1 MQSQTEIQNQP
12 PQGPPPPPRDARSRW
27 RPLIAVLALALLYL
41 VATRVPIP
49 IFYAMEPGPAR
60 DVEDLVE
67 VSGERTYSSDGSLFL
82 TTVRVDT
89 QVTAA
94 DWIRAAIDPAKRI
107 VSPEEVTGG
116 RPFEQ
121 QEKLQLQA
129 MEASKE
135 QARLVALSAL
145 DYPPPEA
152 DGAEIVSVD
161 EQAPAGSALREDD
174 VIVEVNGEP
183 VETTCDASEAIGE
196 VEPGDQ
202 VELAVLR
209 DGERENFTLNTA
221 PNPGNPSEPYVGV
234 YMTNKGFEYEP
245 GVEVEFDTENIGGPS
260 AGLMFTLALYDQLTP
275 DDLTGGREI
284 AGTGTIECAGEVG
297 AIGGIEQKVSGAEA
311 EGAEVFLAPSGNFDQ
326 ALAVADDIRVVEVTN
341 FSDALDY
348 LEGRD

>member
-1 MQSQTEIQNQP
+1 MQSQTEIQSQP
-12 PQGPPPPPRDARSRW
+12 PQGPPPPGVARFNW
-27 RPLIAVLALALLYL
+27 RPLIALLLLVLMFL

-49 IFYAMEPGPAR
+49 IFYAFEPGPAR

-94 DWIRAAIDPAKRI
+94 DWFRAAFDPAKRV

-116 RPFEQ
+116 RSFER
-121 QEKLQLQA
+121 QEELQLQE

-135 QARLVALSAL
+135 QARVVALSAL
-145 DYPPPEA
+145 GYPAPEGE
-152 DGAEIVSVD
+152 GAEIVSVD
-161 EQAPAGSALREDD
+161 ETAPAGGSLMEDD

-183 VETTCDASEAIGE
+183 VETTCDAAERIGD

-209 DGERENFTLNTA
+209 DGERESFTMNTA
-221 PNPGNPSEPYVGV
+221 SNPQDPSKAYVGV
-234 YMTNKGFEYEP
+234 VMTNKGFDYDP

-284 AGTGTIECAGEVG
+284 AGTGTIGCGGEVG
-297 AIGGIEQKVSGAEA
+297 PIGGIEQKVAGAEA

-326 ALAVADDIRVVEVTN
+326 AQAAANDIRVVEIAN

-348 LEGRD
+348 LEGRQ

>member
-1 MQSQTEIQNQP
+1 MQSQTEIQSQP
-12 PQGPPPPPRDARSRW
+12 PQGPPPPRDARWSW
-27 RPLIAVLALALLYL
+27 RPLIGVMVLVLLFL

-49 IFYAMEPGPAR
+49 ILYALEPGPAR

-94 DWIRAAIDPAKRI
+94 DWIRAAVDPAKRI
-107 VSPEEVTGG
+107 VSREEVTGG
-116 RPFEQ
+116 LSFED
-121 QEKLQLQA
+121 QEELQLDE

-135 QARLVALSAL
+135 QARVVALSAL
-145 DYPPPEA
+145 GYTSPEG

-161 EQAPAGSALREDD
+161 EGAPAGGALQEDD

-183 VETTCDASEAIGE
+183 VETTCDASETIGE

-202 VELAVLR
+202 VELVVLR
-209 DGERENFTLNTA
+209 DKSQESFTLNTA
-221 PNPGNPSEPYVGV
+221 PNPQDPNKAYVGV
-234 YMTNKGFEYEP
+234 YMTNKSFEYDP
-245 GVEVEFDTENIGGPS
+245 GVDVKFDTENIGGPS

-284 AGTGTIECAGEVG
+284 AGTGTIGCGGEAG
-297 AIGGIEQKVSGAEA
+297 AIGGIEQKVAGAEA
-311 EGAEVFLAPSGNFDQ
+311 EGAEVFLAPSGNFEQ
-326 ALAVADDIRVVEVTN
+326 ARAAARDIRVVEVTN

-348 LEGRD
+348 LEGRE

>member
-1 MQSQTEIQNQP
+1 MQSQTEIQSQP
-12 PQGPPPPPRDARSRW
+12 PQGPPPPGAASRNW
-27 RPLIAVLALALLYL
+27 RPLIAVLALVLLFL
-41 VATRVPIP
+41 AATRVPIP

-94 DWIRAAIDPAKRI
+94 DWIRAAFDPAKRI

-116 RPFEQ
+116 IPFEE
-121 QEKLQLQA
+121 QEKRQLQE

-135 QARLVALSAL
+135 QAQVVALSAL
-145 DYPPPEA
+145 GYPPPEG

-161 EQAPAGSALREDD
+161 ERAPAGSALQEDD

-183 VETTCDASEAIGE
+183 VETTCDASETIGE

-202 VELAVLR
+202 VELVVLR
-209 DGERENFTLNTA
+209 DDQRESFSLDTA
-221 PNPGNPSEPYVGV
+221 PNPQEPSKAYVGV
-234 YMTNKGFEYEP
+234 YMTNKGFEYDP

-275 DDLTGGREI
+275 DDLTEGREI
-284 AGTGTIECAGEVG
+284 AGTGTIECGGEVG
-297 AIGGIEQKVSGAEA
+297 AIGGIEQKVAGAEA

-326 ALAVADDIRVVEVTN
+326 ALAVADDIRVVEIAN

>member
-12 PQGPPPPPRDARSRW
+12 PQGPPPPRASRSHW
-27 RPLIAVLALALLYL
+27 RPVITVLVLVLLFLA
-41 VATRVPIP
+41 ATRVPIP
-49 IFYAMEPGPAR
+49 IFYAFEPGPAR

-67 VSGERTYSSDGSLFL
+67 VSGERTYSSEGSLFL

-94 DWIRAAIDPAKRI
+94 DWIRAAVDPVKRI
-107 VSPEEVTGG
+107 VSRDEVTGG
-116 RPFEQ
+116 MSFEQ
-121 QEKLQLQA
+121 QEELQLDE

-135 QARLVALSAL
+135 QAQVVALSAL
-145 DYPPPEA
+145 GYPAPEG
-152 DGAEIVSVD
+152 DGAEVVSVD
-161 EQAPAGSALREDD
+161 QGAPAGSALQEDD

-183 VETTCDASEAIGE
+183 VGTTCDASERIGD
-196 VEPGDQ
+196 VDPGDQ
-202 VELAVLR
+202 VQLVVLR
-209 DGERENFTLNTA
+209 DGARESFTLNTA
-221 PNPGNPSEPYVGV
+221 PNPQEPSKAYVGV
-234 YMTNKGFEYEP
+234 YMTNKGFEYDP
-245 GVEVEFDTENIGGPS
+245 GVDVEFDTENIGGPS

-284 AGTGTIECAGEVG
+284 AGTGTIGCGGEVG
-297 AIGGIEQKVSGAEA
+297 AIGGIEQKVAGAQA
-311 EGAEVFLAPSGNFDQ
+311 QGAEVFLAPSGNFDQ

>member
-12 PQGPPPPPRDARSRW
+12 PQGPPPPGSARWNW
-27 RPLIAVLALALLYL
+27 RPLIAVLALVLLFL

-116 RPFEQ
+116 IPFEE
-121 QEKLQLQA
+121 QEELQLQA

-145 DYPPPEA
+145 GYPPPE
-152 DGAEIVSVD
+152 GAEIVGVD
-161 EQAPAGSALREDD
+161 EGAPAGTVLQEDD

-183 VETTCDASEAIGE
+183 VETTCDASETIGD

-202 VELAVLR
+202 VELVVLR
-209 DGERENFTLNTA
+209 DDERESFTLNTA
-221 PNPGNPSEPYVGV
+221 RHPQDPGMAYVGV
-234 YMTNKGFEYEP
+234 SMTNKDYEP

-284 AGTGTIECAGEVG
+284 AGTGTIGCGGEVG
-297 AIGGIEQKVSGAEA
+297 SIGGIEQKVAGAEA

-326 ALAVADDIRVVEVTN
+326 ALVVADDIRVVEVTN